1 MTKQT
6 KSSRP
11 DLSAKHEMM
20 HDIRNDMFGMRT
32 DPTPDDPSGRFQE
45 QLVFKGDYVRMN
57 NALNDNLNQ
66 IDSQHQGFHT
76 SNSQGNGRQQKIRKQ
91 FIIGRAESSNM
102 RKKENIN

>member
-11 DLSAKHEMM
+11 ELMVKNDLRTDLRGDH
-20 HDIRNDMFGMRT
+20 FGIRT
-32 DPTPDDPSGRFQE
+32 DPTPDDPPGRFQE

-66 IDSQHQGFHT
+66 IDAHH
-76 SNSQGNGRQQKIRKQ
+76 
-91 FIIGRAESSNM
+91 
-102 RKKENIN
+102 